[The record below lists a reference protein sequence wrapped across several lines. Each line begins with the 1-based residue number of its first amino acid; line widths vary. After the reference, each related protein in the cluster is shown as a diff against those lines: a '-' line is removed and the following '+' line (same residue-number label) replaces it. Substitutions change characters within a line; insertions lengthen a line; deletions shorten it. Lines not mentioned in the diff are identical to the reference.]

1 MMIVPA
7 FVCALL
13 LPLSPCTPLNADS
26 VQHDTSGQEIRI
38 VNPGISTGHSVLHF
52 PSTYALDQ
60 LVVVPFV
67 PESGESPGAPPPFLS
82 ATAPA
87 KLDLLLPLKA
97 QMSAQSGWETLTIVL
112 GAAELAG
119 TGYIMY
125 QHVKKYGL
133 FK

>member
-1 MMIVPA
+1 MTLIA
-7 FVCALL
+7 SIVCAFF
-13 LPLSPCTPLNADS
+13 LPLTPYVSLDADS
-26 VQHDTSGQEIRI
+26 VRHDTSEQQIRI
-38 VNPGISTGHSVLHF
+38 VNPGISTGHSVLLL
-52 PSTYALDQ
+52 PSTFALDQ
-60 LVVVPFV
+60 LVVVPFI
-67 PESGESPGAPPPFLS
+67 PESGETPGAPPPFLS
-82 ATAPA
+82 SIPPA